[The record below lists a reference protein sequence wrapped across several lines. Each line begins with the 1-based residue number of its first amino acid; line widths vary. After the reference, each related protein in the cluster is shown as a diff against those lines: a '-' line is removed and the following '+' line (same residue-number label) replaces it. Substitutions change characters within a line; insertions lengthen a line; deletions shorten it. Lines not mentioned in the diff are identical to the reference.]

1 MTSKYGVFKETQ
13 GLCQGDPYIDTVKP
27 DPRDK
32 GLNFKSPT
40 CRVGK
45 NNDATF
51 DKFKPLYEGEKFVEP
66 LRSAIQQK
74 NASKKH
80 NVTEKPWKAASPMKE
95 SACPGDFVGTLGGK
109 VPYVAGT
116 VEIKRKKGEVQGTPK
131 NIVTGPSKKGGFGF
145 NKTTLSERQGALG
158 VAGEYQYLADPIHQA
173 TRKPADA
180 AAVKPFRPANPPP
193 TGGPGTVTRNLL
205 GRAAGAVGEFEWRP
219 RPEAAAAGS
228 SSGADGA
235 AAAEAAAAPVPFKPV
250 SVPRKGPM
258 ATFNQF
264 PEYLHDPETAKFEAR
279 KQQRAKEK
287 ELLAAHAGGAWRPG
301 GQVKSDAT
309 KSIIR
314 MNL

>member
-1 MTSKYGVFKETQ
+1 M
-13 GLCQGDPYIDTVKP
+13 
-27 DPRDK
+27 
-32 GLNFKSPT
+32 
-40 CRVGK
+40 
-45 NNDATF
+45 
-51 DKFKPLYEGEKFVEP
+51 PLVT
-66 LRSAIQQK
+66 
-74 NASKKH
+74 ASI
-80 NVTEKPWKAASPMKE
+80 A
-95 SACPGDFVGTLGGK
+95 
-109 VPYVAGT
+109 
-116 VEIKRKKGEVQGTPK
+116 
-131 NIVTGPSKKGGFGF
+131 GGFGF

-264 PEYLHDPETAKFEAR
+264 P
-279 KQQRAKEK
+279 
-287 ELLAAHAGGAWRPG
+287 G
-301 GQVKSDAT
+301 GQADSISVQDDRFRAT
-309 KSIIR
+309 VPAATHTSSTRSMLGHSSCTAAACSSTHLCAICSNR
-314 MNL
+314 VQLPACRVPA